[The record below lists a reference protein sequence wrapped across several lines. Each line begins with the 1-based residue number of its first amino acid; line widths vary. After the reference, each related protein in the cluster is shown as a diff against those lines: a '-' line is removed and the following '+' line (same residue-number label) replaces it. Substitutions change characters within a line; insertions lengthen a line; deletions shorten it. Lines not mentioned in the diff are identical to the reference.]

1 MSVPMTI
8 SESEVLRA
16 DNQSIDVQKILFKL
30 WENNRNAAMLNQLSE
45 ILCDNVLS
53 KFIDEKKVFTEI
65 EFYLPQIAHLVIHM
79 EQNVH
84 SPGLETLAM
93 VICQTSMHCALQ
105 FSFMLIAA
113 MEDYQPEI

>member
-45 ILCDNVLS
+45 ILW
-53 KFIDEKKVFTEI
+53 
-65 EFYLPQIAHLVIHM
+65 
-79 EQNVH
+79 
-84 SPGLETLAM
+84 
-93 VICQTSMHCALQ
+93 
-105 FSFMLIAA
+105 
-113 MEDYQPEI
+113 